1 MSFAVI
7 STQSLAVQS
16 NLDNFSYPAH
26 HCGEKI
32 KKPQKPA
39 LLSGNIDVEKYNSAI
54 VDYNI
59 EVSKYNKKIK
69 NYKTCINQYI
79 KKGNNDINKI
89 KTMLNN
95 ALKEAR
101 KRN

>member
-1 MSFAVI
+1 MSFI
-7 STQSLAVQS
+7 IITTPCLASES
-16 NLDNFSYPAH
+16 NLEDFTYPPH
-26 HCGEKI
+26 NCGEKI
-32 KKPQKPA
+32 KKPQNPA
-39 LLSGNIDVEKYNSAI
+39 PLSGITDVEKYNSAI

-59 EVSKYNKKIK
+59 KVSKYNKKIK